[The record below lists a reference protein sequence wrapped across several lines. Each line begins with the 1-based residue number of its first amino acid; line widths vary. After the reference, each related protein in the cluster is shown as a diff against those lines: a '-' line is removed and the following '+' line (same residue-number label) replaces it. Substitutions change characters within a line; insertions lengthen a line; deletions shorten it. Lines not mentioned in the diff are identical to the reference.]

1 MTVESYQFIVWRD
14 DLEWVLAGAK
24 NALVVAAFGNFIDTV
39 PFTTWWP
46 TPTIDQVSPPPI
58 FVSMCLSIVSLDSI
72 EA

>member
-24 NALVVAAFGNFIDTV
+24 NALVVAAFGNFIDTILLHGGLHLQLIR
-39 PFTTWWP
+39 FL
-46 TPTIDQVSPPPI
+46 PPI

>member
-14 DLEWVLAGAK
+14 DLDWVLAGAK
-24 NALVVAAFGNFIDTV
+24 NALVVAAFGNFIDTIHYMV
-39 PFTTWWP
+39 AYTYLIRFL
-46 TPTIDQVSPPPI
+46 PPI